1 MVSNYCPKTAQ
12 HVVIIFTTQQV
23 TIATVWPAKNTLNYS
38 FRGLQ
43 LKNGTVQIFY
53 IIDIW

>member
-1 MVSNYCPKTAQ
+1 MVSNYCPKTDE

-38 FRGLQ
+38 FGGLQ
-43 LKNGTVQIFY
+43 LKNDTVQFFY